1 MFNCK
6 IYLLMNIDRLFKTI
20 AKKCLFVLQAL
31 IMVYYDLVAA
41 KAIGTF
47 ESQPQK
53 ALWIRYTSF
62 EITEHSSR
70 LYLAGRTI
78 MRVWSVGS
86 GVWYHFLF
94 NSVQR
99 RWWIWSTSTPQT
111 LAKTLGWWSA
121 GSRVRNWSS
130 SSSSTSKLA
139 SFSAAAS
146 FQSILELRI
155 INNIDDGEAIRWGVL
170 PFDVVWGRVGVCWAQ
185 WRRRRRFQEP
195 VNYWKQKINSSHL
208 SIEKGFFWEGK

>member
-1 MFNCK
+1 MLNCK
-6 IYLLMNIDRLFKTI
+6 IYQLMNIELQKSVR
-20 AKKCLFVLQAL
+20 LFVLQAL
-31 IMVYYDLVAA
+31 TMVYYDLVAA

-78 MRVWSVGS
+78 MRVLSVGS

-155 INNIDDGEAIRWGVL
+155 ISDIDG
-170 PFDVVWGRVGVCWAQ
+170 
-185 WRRRRRFQEP
+185 
-195 VNYWKQKINSSHL
+195 
-208 SIEKGFFWEGK
+208 